1 MSLLRELL
9 TQTVRQGASDL
20 HLKAYQPPL
29 LRVHANLV
37 DARPEPLSPEL
48 MKEFVLELVPNHL
61 RDSIEHKHEL
71 DFSYNLPEVGRFRV
85 NVFHSQGLPAVAMR
99 HVKTKIP
106 GFEEL
111 NLPPIL
117 RQFAE
122 VPRGIVLATGT
133 TGSGKSTTLAAMLQ
147 HINQHFKRRIITVED
162 PIEYVFED
170 AQSLISQREIGL
182 DTVSFHTAL
191 KFVLRQDP
199 DVIMIGEMR
208 DAESFAAAL
217 AASETGHLVLTTLH
231 TDTASQTISR
241 ILNFFPYTERD
252 QVRMSLAAN
261 MQAVICQRLVPAVRG
276 GVVPATEIMV
286 NTPTVRKLI
295 EKNTLETLSAAIETG
310 TEDGMQTFN
319 QAIYKLIKAGQVT
332 EEDGMAR
339 AGNPE
344 QLRMNLKGIFL
355 DEARRILAT

>member
-9 TQTVRQGASDL
+9 TEAVRKGASDL
-20 HLKAYQPPL
+20 HLKAHQPPL
-29 LRVHANLV
+29 FRIHARLV
-37 DARPEPLSPEL
+37 DARPEPLTPERL
-48 MKEFVLELVPNHL
+48 QEMVQELIPVHL
-61 RDSIEHKHEL
+61 RQTSEHKHEL
-71 DFSYNLPEVGRFRV
+71 DFSYAAPDVGRFRV
-85 NVFHSQGLPAVAMR
+85 NLYQSQGLPAAALR

-122 VPRGIVLATGT
+122 APRGIVLATGT
-133 TGSGKSTTLAAMLQ
+133 TGCGKSTTLAAMIQ
-147 HINQHFKRRIITVED
+147 HINRHFKRRIIAVED

-170 AQSLISQREIGL
+170 DQSLISQREIGL

-217 AASETGHLVLTTLH
+217 SASETGHLVLTTLH
-231 TDTASQTISR
+231 TDTASQTVSR

-252 QVRMSLAAN
+252 QVRMSLASN
-261 MQAVICQRLVPAVRG
+261 MKAVICQRLVPAIRG
-276 GVVPATEIMV
+276 GVVPATEIMI

-295 EKNTLETLSAAIETG
+295 EKNALETLSAAIETG

-319 QAIYKLIKAGQVT
+319 QAIYKLIKAGQIT
-332 EEDGMAR
+332 EEEGMSR